1 MLKDLFQNLKE
12 SKPLIYS
19 VTNNVTINDCANA
32 LFALGASAIM
42 SSEILEVK
50 DLVNSSKAVNI
61 NIGTINKKSFKLM
74 KLAGKVGNKYKKPVV
89 LDVVG
94 VGASDYRKDAVK
106 KLMKNIDFSVIKGNI
121 TEIKSLAKIKEN
133 VFLKN
138 SSGVDAIPED
148 EIKTSEDLVSSGTK
162 DFLLE
167 VKNTAKKLNTVIV
180 ITGPIDL
187 VISKKNIVII
197 ENGSPLMGKVCG
209 TGCILSAIIAA
220 FLGSIDEGKLK
231 REETENACITA
242 LCTYGICGELAS
254 NSIKKTD
261 GVILFKNKLIDYL
274 STIKAEDITKY
285 AKYKSI

>member
-1 MLKDLFQNLKE
+1 MLKKLFQNLKE

-148 EIKTSEDLVSSGTK
+148 EIKNSEDLVDSNTK

-167 VKNTAKKLNTVIV
+167 VKNASKKLNTVIV
-180 ITGPIDL
+180 VTGPIDL
-187 VISKKNIVII
+187 IISKKNIVIV

-220 FLGSIDEGKLK
+220 FLGSIHEGKLE
-231 REETENACITA
+231 REEIESACIAA
-242 LCTYGICGELAS
+242 LCTYGVCGELAS

-285 AKYKSI
+285 AKYKNI

>member
-1 MLKDLFQNLKE
+1 
-12 SKPLIYS
+12 
-19 VTNNVTINDCANA
+19 
-32 LFALGASAIM
+32 
-42 SSEILEVK
+42 
-50 DLVNSSKAVNI
+50 
-61 NIGTINKKSFKLM
+61 M

-148 EIKTSEDLVSSGTK
+148 EIKTSEDLVSSDVK
-162 DFLLE
+162 DFLIE
-167 VKNTAKKLNTVIV
+167 VKNTAKKLNSVIV

-187 VISKKNIVII
+187 VVSKKDITII
-197 ENGSPLMGKVCG
+197 ENGNPMMGKVCG

-274 STIKAEDITKY
+274 STIKAEDITKH
-285 AKYKSI
+285 AKYKNI